1 MISNK
6 SDLFLLWFKGC
17 SKDLKTK
24 DQVEL
29 NLIEIILSQY
39 LW

>member
-6 SDLFLLWFKGC
+6 SDLFLIWFKGC
-17 SKDLKTK
+17 SKKPK
-24 DQVEL
+24 NQVEL

>member
-1 MISNK
+1 MICFSFGLRVAVKN
-6 SDLFLLWFKGC
+6 
-17 SKDLKTK
+17 LKTK